1 MTTKKT
7 KAKPKLETT
16 TVETPTEYELE
27 IPSFFSEDEFTL
39 DSANDELDFSVF
51 DEELESTVEI
61 VNNETKIILEEQS
74 NKSTFDEVDR
84 LFEIA
89 VKAIDKA
96 CHEQE
101 LYLNSNSDYEKEY
114 HYIRMKLALSIYF
127 RNYTEIKLIQIE
139 SRKKE
144 ARSLDWYK
152 FHDKDYQET
161 FTDFKVRAKKVQD
174 LKKEHDLGLT
184 DYEELEFIIFEKPFK
199 KTESKDIISELLSKS
214 DKYFEKCK

>member
-1 MTTKKT
+1 
-7 KAKPKLETT
+7 
-16 TVETPTEYELE
+16 
-27 IPSFFSEDEFTL
+27 
-39 DSANDELDFSVF
+39 
-51 DEELESTVEI
+51 
-61 VNNETKIILEEQS
+61 
-74 NKSTFDEVDR
+74 
-84 LFEIA
+84 
-89 VKAIDKA
+89 
-96 CHEQE
+96 
-101 LYLNSNSDYEKEY
+101 
-114 HYIRMKLALSIYF
+114 MKLALSIYF